1 MNCFSTRK
9 DKKITLSQEGEVET
23 VSSKTPYQALLP
35 LESEPERQTLKESSL
50 ENQWGW
56 CPRGPKYC
64 TILNE
69 IPLLKGS
76 FMSDFPQDPVKKQ
89 QFEKHLDYIWK
100 NFIC

>member
-50 ENQWGW
+50 ENQWG
-56 CPRGPKYC
+56 
-64 TILNE
+64 
-69 IPLLKGS
+69 
-76 FMSDFPQDPVKKQ
+76 
-89 QFEKHLDYIWK
+89 
-100 NFIC
+100 